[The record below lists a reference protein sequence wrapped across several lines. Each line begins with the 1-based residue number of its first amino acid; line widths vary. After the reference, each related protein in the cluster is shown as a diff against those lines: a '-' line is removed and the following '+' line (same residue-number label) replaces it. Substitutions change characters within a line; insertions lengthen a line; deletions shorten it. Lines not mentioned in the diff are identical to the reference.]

1 LSELWVTSLGAT
13 TSVGFDAATTCA
25 SIRAG
30 ITRPVPLN
38 GIKVLDGTELEEVP
52 VIGHTVGR
60 LTRGFSNVGRWL
72 QLLPVAITDLCTAKA
87 LPSPAADAVFWSR
100 TACLIV
106 LPAFSERFVTDYYC
120 SPEKLWPAL
129 VPPMLDACRATFA
142 PAATTLQA
150 TGHIGALEAV
160 SIAREWIERG
170 DFDRVAVLAV
180 DSLVD
185 IGALEWLQEDR
196 RLKCAENPTGL
207 SPGEACCAFLI
218 EGARAARNR
227 GATGPR
233 WGSVVTAPAVQD
245 DRDVQRRSARLAEVV
260 QRALSE
266 PAVGKQCGPIVA
278 DLNGEECRAH
288 TFAGI
293 YPRALHHTR
302 WFDEQVL
309 LPLVST
315 GDLGAA
321 TGALQVVVACRALT
335 RGTVAGSA
343 AMLTMSGDD
352 GAVGAAVLLAEGRG

>member
-1 LSELWVTSLGAT
+1 LGAV

-30 ITRPVPLN
+30 LTRPVPLD

-52 VIGHTVGR
+52 VIGHPVGR
-60 LTRGFSNVGRWL
+60 LTRGFSSIGRWL
-72 QLLPVAITDLCTAKA
+72 QLLPIAITDLCTTKA

-106 LPAFSERFVTDYYC
+106 VPAFSERFVADYYC
-120 SPEKLWPAL
+120 SPDRLHAAL
-129 VPPMLDACRATFA
+129 IPPLLAACRATFA
-142 PAATTLQA
+142 PASTKLQP

-160 SIAREWIERG
+160 SIAKEWIERN
-170 DFDRVAVLAV
+170 DVDRVAVLAV

-185 IGALEWLQEDR
+185 VGALAWLQEDR
-196 RLKCAENPTGL
+196 RLKCAESQTGL
-207 SPGEACCAFLI
+207 SPGEACCAFLV
-218 EGARAARNR
+218 EGARAARSR

-233 WGSVVTAPAVQD
+233 LGSVVTAPAVQD
-245 DRDVQRRSARLAEVV
+245 DGDVHRCSARLAEVV
-260 QRALSE
+260 RQAISE
-266 PAVGKQCGPIVA
+266 PAVGKERGPIVT
-278 DLNGEECRAH
+278 DLNGEERRAN

-293 YPRALHHTR
+293 YPRSPHHTA

-309 LPLVST
+309 VPLVST

-343 AMLTMSGDD
+343 TLLTMSGED
-352 GAVGAAVLLAEGRG
+352 GGVGAAVLLAEGRG